1 MAFDWPKTKKWV
13 KKNLWKAP
21 KDRLRKRF
29 KKEPRFDSPPSPG
42 SESSQSSQMTSA
54 PVSVR
59 STDPWRGLESP
70 FIGPP
75 NRAYLTDEE
84 LNERLIKAN
93 IWRPWSR
100 TC

>member
-29 KKEPRFDSPPSPG
+29 KKEPRFDSPPSPE
-42 SESSQSSQMTSA
+42 SESLPIIA
-54 PVSVR
+54 NDLRPR
-59 STDPWRGLESP
+59 
-70 FIGPP
+70 PP

-84 LNERLIKAN
+84 LNERLIEAN